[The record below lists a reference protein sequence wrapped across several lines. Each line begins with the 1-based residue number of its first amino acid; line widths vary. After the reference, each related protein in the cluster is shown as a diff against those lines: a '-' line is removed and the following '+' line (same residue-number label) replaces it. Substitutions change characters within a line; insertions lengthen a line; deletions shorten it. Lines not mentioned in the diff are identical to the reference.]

1 MRGDVHRTGRGV
13 DLAFTDD
20 METHATSRA
29 AADLARRIESEYR
42 EMPGLNLTVAQAER
56 LWGVDHAT
64 CVRALTLLVTRRVLR
79 RTPAGRYLRAQ

>member
-1 MRGDVHRTGRGV
+1 MRGDVHRTGHGV
-13 DLAFTDD
+13 VLAFTND
-20 METHATSRA
+20 MEAHALSQA
-29 AADLARRIESEYR
+29 AGDLVRRIESEYR

-79 RTPAGRYLRAQ
+79 RTPAGRYLWAQ

>member
-1 MRGDVHRTGRGV
+1 MEAHALSQAAGDLV
-13 DLAFTDD
+13 
-20 METHATSRA
+20 
-29 AADLARRIESEYR
+29 RRIESEYR

-64 CVRALTLLVTRRVLR
+64 CVRALTLLVMRRVLR

>member
-1 MRGDVHRTGRGV
+1 MEAHALSQAAGDLV
-13 DLAFTDD
+13 
-20 METHATSRA
+20 
-29 AADLARRIESEYR
+29 RRIESEYR